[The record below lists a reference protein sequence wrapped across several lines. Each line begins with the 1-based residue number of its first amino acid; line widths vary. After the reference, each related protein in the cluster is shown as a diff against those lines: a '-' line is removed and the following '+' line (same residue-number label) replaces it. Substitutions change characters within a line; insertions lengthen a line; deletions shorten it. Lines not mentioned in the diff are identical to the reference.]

1 MTATLGALAPF
12 LVLAIAACPWV
23 AWGAARVGSAIAGAT
38 ALAAAC
44 VLVLVGFTE
53 GAVAT
58 IDPVLTTMGLA
69 VAAFAAGLVLVI
81 RSRPTR
87 LPRRTLAVAA
97 ASGTGLVVW
106 CIGLLVAR
114 VLPES
119 DSESWAMIGD
129 GANNVQI
136 ARGMLADSGYVPGT
150 GVQVPLQSELLT
162 LAMWP
167 GRTMDGLGE
176 LLQHDAAALASFWA
190 LALGV
195 TGVTIAAA
203 VVSALRTARLLPTA
217 IVAAVASLL
226 TLTWFV
232 SGLPVEWGYLNVH
245 VALPLALAAWPAYL
259 RSSEHPRAALVA
271 CLALAAVVLTSWS
284 PLVVVPG
291 ALAVTIAI
299 RHRELFGTWGWR
311 RVLPLLLVS
320 AAVGGVFFVVYVPA
334 FVAGLGVLAVNGN
347 GFPVLIGV
355 VVGAS
360 VITIACSL
368 LPGLDRVTRDGL
380 RVTVAAGAAGIGVL
394 VALGLP
400 DPDVFENYYP
410 AKLCWFVIVILVVT
424 SASGAARSLV
434 ATLPARRIAFV
445 AAPAA
450 IVVFAAAAVLPPL
463 DAPGY
468 RAPSPWVRML
478 TGSVWNTGDDAVDLM
493 ADLEESES
501 IALLWDSENPDEAMI
516 NYWVLDFRGSG
527 VTGQPEARSVTAIA
541 YRKFHDLGTTQPES
555 EARLCTLGEYLDGP
569 LVAYTDDPTLETRI
583 DDKCDDLP
591 ITVVDGPVPDL
602 VR

>member
-23 AWGAARVGSAIAGAT
+23 VWGAARVGSAIAGAT
-38 ALAAAC
+38 ALATAC
-44 VLVLVGFTE
+44 VLVLVGFAV

-58 IDPVLTTMGLA
+58 IDPVLMTMGLA

-81 RSRPTR
+81 RSRPTH

-97 ASGTGLVVW
+97 ASATALVTW
-106 CIGLLVAR
+106 CIGLVVAR
-114 VLPES
+114 VLPGA

-129 GANNVQI
+129 GANNVQV
-136 ARGMLADSGYVPGT
+136 ARSMLAGSGYIPGAD
-150 GVQVPLQSELLT
+150 VQVPLQSELLT

-195 TGVTIAAA
+195 TGVAIATA
-203 VVSALRTARLLPTA
+203 VVSALRTARTLPTA

-245 VALPLALAAWPAYL
+245 VGLPLALAAWPAYL

-291 ALAVTIAI
+291 ALAATIAI

-311 RVLPLLLVS
+311 RALPLLLVV

-334 FVAGLGVLAVNGN
+334 FVAGLGVLAVDGN

-360 VITIACSL
+360 VLTVACSL
-368 LPGLDRVTRDGL
+368 LPGLDRETRDGL
-380 RVTVAAGAAGIGVL
+380 RATVAAGLIGIGIL
-394 VALGLP
+394 VAVGLP
-400 DPDVFENYYP
+400 DPHVFENYYP
-410 AKLCWFVIVILVVT
+410 AKLSWFVIVILLVIST
-424 SASGAARSLV
+424 SAMARSLV
-434 ATLPARRIAFV
+434 TTVATRRVGFV
-445 AAPAA
+445 AVPAA
-450 IVVFAAAAVLPPL
+450 IAVFAAAALLPPL
-463 DAPGY
+463 EAPGY
-468 RAPSPWVRML
+468 HSPSPWVRML
-478 TGSVWNTGDDAVDLM
+478 AGSVWNTGDDAVALM
-493 ADLEESES
+493 ADLEESEP
-501 IALLWDSENPDEAMI
+501 IALLWDSRNPDEAMI

-527 VTGQPEARSVTAIA
+527 VTGAPEARSVTAIA
-541 YRKFHDLGTTQPES
+541 YRKFHDLGSTQPES
-555 EARLCTLGEYLDGP
+555 TGRLCVLGEHLDGP
-569 LVAYTDDPTLETRI
+569 LVAYTDDPTLETRVAEA
-583 DDKCDDLP
+583 CGGLA
-591 ITVVDGPVPDL
+591 ITVVHGPVPDL
-602 VR
+602 VD